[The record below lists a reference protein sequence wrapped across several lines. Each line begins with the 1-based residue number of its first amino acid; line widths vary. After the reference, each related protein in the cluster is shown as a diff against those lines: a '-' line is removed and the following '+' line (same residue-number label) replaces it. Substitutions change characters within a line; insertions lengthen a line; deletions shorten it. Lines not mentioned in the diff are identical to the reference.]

1 MSNLIDQ
8 IGGKNLFGGTKY
20 SFCKDRFES
29 PESAICFQNGYLQI
43 PEGVY
48 FAGDFTICAWVKLNK
63 ARHFARIIEFG
74 NGAYADNVE
83 LSVYSS
89 SNYIHMKTWFKTNT
103 KGFLV
108 SGTPLELNRWTH
120 IASVLNGGKAK
131 IYFNGVQVAEGSQ
144 YLPRNV
150 SRNINSIGIGN
161 FPGDESADAY
171 YDEIKIFNRA
181 LDEYEINDEAD
192 IDDGK

>member
-1 MSNLIDQ
+1 LYD
-8 IGGKNLFGGTKY
+8 GKNVSLTE
-20 SFCKDRFES
+20 DRFGK
-29 PESAICFQNGYLQI
+29 PNSALRLNYGSLRI
-43 PEGVY
+43 PSGIY
-48 FAGDFTICAWVKLNK
+48 FAGDFTISAWVKLNK

-89 SNYIHMKTWFKTNT
+89 SSYIHMKTWFKTNT

-150 SRNINSIGIGN
+150 SRNINSIGVGN

-181 LDEYEINDEAD
+181 LDEYEIHDEAD
-192 IDDGK
+192 INAGK